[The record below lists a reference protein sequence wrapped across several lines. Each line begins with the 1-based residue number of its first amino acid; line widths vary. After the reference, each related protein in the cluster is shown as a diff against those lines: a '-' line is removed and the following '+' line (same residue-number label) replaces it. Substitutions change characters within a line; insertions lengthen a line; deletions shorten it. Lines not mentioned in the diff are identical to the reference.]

1 MNLPRW
7 YGRNGAPE
15 GREGPG
21 RTLGLLAV
29 AEEAVDGRPGAAD
42 VGAEGAELDEMLRER
57 RRREIVRRQGGEL
70 ARVDRRQ
77 DLLAT
82 LVEAA
87 FAHRRKTL
95 TNSVALSGVAT
106 REQAAAALEAIGRDA
121 NVRAEALAPPEFV
134 ALASALA

>member
-1 MNLPRW
+1 MKR
-7 YGRNGAPE
+7 
-15 GREGPG
+15 
-21 RTLGLLAV
+21 
-29 AEEAVDGRPGAAD
+29 
-42 VGAEGAELDEMLRER
+42 
-57 RRREIVRRQGGEL
+57 I
-70 ARVDRRQ
+70 
-77 DLLAT
+77 
-82 LVEAA
+82 VEAA